1 MDNPTAGVLVEKK
14 QIRIRISVGEIIKW
28 FFAIAFLIMA
38 LFPLWWMFNIC
49 FSKPGVPI
57 ALNPR
62 LYPSSIT
69 SGFANIKQVL
79 GEAHVIDAY
88 VHSLEYS
95 FLTILGSLLV
105 TSLAAFEFALFEFP
119 GKKILFAIVLLA
131 LMIPTAVTLVPTY
144 LFVTN
149 LGWLNTMQGLV
160 IPGLASAFGLFML
173 TQFFGNVPKE
183 IMDAALIDGATHF
196 GVYWY
201 IVVPLSQNALVT
213 LAILTFMSTWGNFI
227 WPLVIAK
234 NSDIVT
240 VSQMINW
247 FNDPN
252 SFMSVNLEMT
262 AFLLAA
268 VLPIIV
274 YVIFQRQ
281 IIQGISMS
289 GLKG

>member
-1 MDNPTAGVLVEKK
+1 MAASLTKPLVETKK
-14 QIRIRISVGEIIKW
+14 FKLRIRPGDVITW
-28 FFAIAFLIMA
+28 LFAIAFLVMA

-49 FSKPGVPI
+49 FSKPGIPI
-57 ALNPR
+57 SLNPR

-69 SGFANIKQVL
+69 SGIENIKQVL
-79 GEAHVIDAY
+79 AQSHVIDAY
-88 VHSLEYS
+88 IHSLEYS
-95 FLTILGSLLV
+95 FLTIIGSVLV
-105 TSLAAFEFALFEFP
+105 TSLAAFEFALYEFP
-119 GKKILFAIVLLA
+119 GKKILFSIVLLA

-144 LFVTN
+144 LFVAK

-160 IPGLASAFGLFML
+160 VPGLASAFGLFML
-173 TQFFGNVPKE
+173 TQFFENVPKE
-183 IMDAALIDGATHF
+183 IMDAALIDGTNHF

-201 IVVPLSQNALVT
+201 VVMPLSQNAIVT

-252 SFMSVNLEMT
+252 SFMTVNLEMT

-268 VLPIIV
+268 VLPITV
-274 YVIFQRQ
+274 YIIFQRQ